1 MREVTTEKVESRPR
15 DIRGVPLLNGTL
27 RQTRPWIKK
36 EITGCLKAF
45 SSVPTIKDLIL
56 SLYDYVSYLM
66 RDTLM
71 ILVTFENLV
80 FNFFHLFMDKVLKG
94 NCSVDM
100 CSLLFY

>member
-36 EITGCLKAF
+36 EITGYLKAYQTI
-45 SSVPTIKDLIL
+45 SSVATLKDLL
-56 SLYDYVSYLM
+56 SLYVSYLM

-80 FNFFHLFMDKVLKG
+80 SIFFIYLWIKF
-94 NCSVDM
+94 
-100 CSLLFY
+100 